1 MPAPPGQVR
10 IISGQWRRSA
20 VPVLDRP
27 GLRPTPDRVRET
39 VFNWLQTRLA
49 KDWPEC
55 RVADLF
61 AGTGVLGL
69 EAASRGAAEVVFFER
84 DAAVAEAIRSTLARL
99 KASPSHVVKTADAM
113 AGVAMLPTAS
123 QDLVFL
129 DPPYAANLLEPS
141 LAAVRSRLAPE
152 GLVYVERRE
161 RISGEWA
168 GGLGYTLVAE
178 GRMGAVSHAL
188 LGLSLP
194 A

>member
-10 IISGQWRRSA
+10 IISGQWRRSV

-39 VFNWLQTRLA
+39 VFNWLQTRLPKEWA
-49 KDWPEC
+49 EC
-55 RVADLF
+55 RVADVF

-84 DAAVAEAIRSTLARL
+84 DAAVAEAIRGTLVRL
-99 KASPSHVVKTADAM
+99 KAPPTHRVAMGDAM
-113 AGVAMLPTAS
+113 AGLRALPAAS
-123 QDLVFL
+123 QDLLFL
-129 DPPYAANLLEPS
+129 DPPYASGLLEPA
-141 LAAVRSRLAPE
+141 LEAAHRALHPE

-161 RISGEWA
+161 RIDAAWA
-168 GGLGYTLVAE
+168 GGLGYTLVVE